1 VTIVE
6 FPIFVHSTEEK
17 VNMSSVW
24 ETLSKVD
31 VSDHIEKKNGLTY
44 LSWAWAW
51 GIVKKHYPKTT
62 FTKNLYS
69 SANNDC
75 TLPYMIDP
83 AGYAFVSVTVDI
95 EDESQTEVMPVLNH
109 ANKAVSQPD
118 SFQVNTALQR
128 CLTKCLAFHGL
139 GHYIYAGEDLPEGVI
154 EEKKEEKVKITSS
167 SGEVKEEASY
177 FVMAEVFNSFISE
190 CDTYQKLTAFWGE
203 NKDALNVLESGDKVL
218 YKAVVAKFTKHSH
231 QFPESKANKEKAA

>member
-1 VTIVE
+1 MATTAVLL
-6 FPIFVHSTEEK
+6 IFVHNIKEF
-17 VNMSSVW
+17 NMSSVW
-24 ETLSKVD
+24 ETLSQID
-31 VSDHIEKKNGLTY
+31 VSEHTEEKNGLTY

-51 GIVKKHYPKTT
+51 GIVKKYYPKAT

-95 EDESQTEVMPVLNH
+95 DGETQTEILPVLDY
-109 ANKAVSQPD
+109 ANKSVSQPN

-139 GHYIYAGEDLPEGVI
+139 GHYIYAGEDLPEGVEQKVTI
-154 EEKKEEKVKITSS
+154 ESSNGEKKDVEGLSLV
-167 SGEVKEEASY
+167 
-177 FVMAEVFNSFISE
+177 AEVFNTFIPE
-190 CDTYQKLTAFWGE
+190 CKTVEELRGFWGI
-203 NKDALNVLESGDKVL
+203 NKQAIDILKKGDKSLFDTVL
-218 YKAVVAKFTKHSH
+218 KNSTDHK
-231 QFPESKANKEKAA
+231 ESIEPKGEAA

>member
-1 VTIVE
+1 
-6 FPIFVHSTEEK
+6 
-17 VNMSSVW
+17 MSSVW

-95 EDESQTEVMPVLNH
+95 EGETQTEVLPVLNH

-139 GHYIYAGEDLPEGVI
+139 GHYIYAGEDLPEGAEQKIVV
-154 EEKKEEKVKITSS
+154 ENSNGNKKEVEGLSTV
-167 SGEVKEEASY
+167 
-177 FVMAEVFNSFISE
+177 AEVFNTFIPE
-190 CDTYQKLTAFWGE
+190 CKTLKELRAFWGA
-203 NKDALNVLESGDKVL
+203 NKNAISALEKDKTLYDSVLK
-218 YKAVVAKFTKHSH
+218 KFTGYAKTL
-231 QFPESKANKEKAA
+231 EANEKGEAA

>member
-1 VTIVE
+1 
-6 FPIFVHSTEEK
+6 
-17 VNMSSVW
+17 MSSVW
-24 ETLSKVD
+24 ETLSKID
-31 VSDHIEKKNGLTY
+31 VSEHTEEKNGLTY

-51 GIVKKHYPKTT
+51 GIVKKYYPKAT

-95 EDESQTEVMPVLNH
+95 DGETQTEILPVLDY
-109 ANKAVSQPD
+109 ANKSVSQPN

-139 GHYIYAGEDLPEGVI
+139 GHYIYAGEDLPEGVEQKVTI
-154 EEKKEEKVKITSS
+154 ESSNGEKKDVEGLSLV
-167 SGEVKEEASY
+167 
-177 FVMAEVFNSFISE
+177 AEVFNTFIPE
-190 CDTYQKLTAFWGE
+190 CKTVEELRGFWGI
-203 NKDALNVLESGDKVL
+203 NKQAIDILKKGDKPLFDTVL
-218 YKAVVAKFTKHSH
+218 KKFTDHK
-231 QFPESKANKEKAA
+231 ESIEPKGEAA

>member
-1 VTIVE
+1 MATTAVLL
-6 FPIFVHSTEEK
+6 IFVHNIKEF
-17 VNMSSVW
+17 NMSSVW
-24 ETLSKVD
+24 ETLSQID
-31 VSDHIEKKNGLTY
+31 VSEHTEEKNGLTY

-95 EDESQTEVMPVLNH
+95 EGETQTEVLPVLNH

-118 SFQVNTALQR
+118 CFQVNTALQR

-139 GHYIYAGEDLPEGVI
+139 GHYIYAGEDLPEGAEQKIVV
-154 EEKKEEKVKITSS
+154 ENSNGNKKEVEGLSTV
-167 SGEVKEEASY
+167 
-177 FVMAEVFNSFISE
+177 AEVFNTFIPE
-190 CDTYQKLTAFWGE
+190 CKTLKELRAFWGA
-203 NKDALNVLESGDKVL
+203 NKNAISALEKDKTLYDSVLK
-218 YKAVVAKFTKHSH
+218 KFTGYAKTL
-231 QFPESKANKEKAA
+231 EANEKGDAA

>member
-1 VTIVE
+1 MATTAVLL
-6 FPIFVHSTEEK
+6 IFVHNIEEF
-17 VNMSSVW
+17 NMSSVW

-31 VSDHIEKKNGLTY
+31 VSEHIEKKNGLNY

-51 GIVKKHYPKTT
+51 AIVKKHYPKTT

-83 AGYAFVSVTVDI
+83 AGYAFVSVTVNI
-95 EDESQTEVMPVLNH
+95 EDESHTEVLGVFDYN
-109 ANKAVSQPD
+109 NKPVSQPN

-139 GHYIYAGEDLPEGVI
+139 GYYIYAGEDFLPEEGLSKGS
-154 EEKKEEKVKITSS
+154 EKKIVVENSNGDTQ
-167 SGEVKEEASY
+167 EVEGLGT
-177 FVMAEVFNSFISE
+177 VAEVFNTFIPE
-190 CDTYQKLTAFWGE
+190 CKTLKELRAFWGA
-203 NKDALNVLESGDKVL
+203 NKNAISALEKDKTLYDSVLK
-218 YKAVVAKFTKHSH
+218 KFTGYAKTL
-231 QFPESKANKEKAA
+231 EANEKGEAA

>member
-1 VTIVE
+1 MRIIETKACQYMMSKTIQCKHLEE
-6 FPIFVHSTEEK
+6 F
-17 VNMSSVW
+17 NMSSVW
-24 ETLSKVD
+24 ETLSKID
-31 VSDHIEKKNGLTY
+31 VSEHTEEKNGLTY

-95 EDESQTEVMPVLNH
+95 EGETQTEVLPVLNH

-139 GHYIYAGEDLPEGVI
+139 GHYIYAGEDLPEGA
-154 EEKKEEKVKITSS
+154 EQKIVVENSN
-167 SGEVKEEASY
+167 GNKQEVEGLST
-177 FVMAEVFNSFISE
+177 VAEVFNTFIPE
-190 CDTYQKLTAFWGE
+190 CKTLKELRAFWGA
-203 NKDALNVLESGDKVL
+203 NKNAISALEKDKTLYDSVLK
-218 YKAVVAKFTKHSH
+218 KFTGYAKTL
-231 QFPESKANKEKAA
+231 EANEKGEAA

>member
-1 VTIVE
+1 
-6 FPIFVHSTEEK
+6 
-17 VNMSSVW
+17 MSSVW
-24 ETLSKVD
+24 ETLSQID
-31 VSDHIEKKNGLTY
+31 VSEHTEEKNGLTY

-95 EDESQTEVMPVLNH
+95 EGETQTEVLPVLNH

-139 GHYIYAGEDLPEGVI
+139 GHYIYANEDFPEGVEQKVTI
-154 EEKKEEKVKITSS
+154 ESS
-167 SGEVKEEASY
+167 SGEKKDVEGLSL
-177 FVMAEVFNSFISE
+177 VTDVFNTFIPE
-190 CDTYQKLTAFWGE
+190 CKTLKELRAFWGA
-203 NKDALNVLESGDKVL
+203 NKNAISALEKDKTLYDSVLK
-218 YKAVVAKFTKHSH
+218 KFTGYAKTL
-231 QFPESKANKEKAA
+231 EANEKGEAA

>member
-1 VTIVE
+1 MATTAVLL
-6 FPIFVHSTEEK
+6 IFVHNIKEF
-17 VNMSSVW
+17 NMSSVW
-24 ETLSKVD
+24 ETLSQID
-31 VSDHIEKKNGLTY
+31 VSEHTEEKNGLTY

-95 EDESQTEVMPVLNH
+95 EGETQTEVLPVLNH

-139 GHYIYAGEDLPEGVI
+139 GHYIYAGEDLPEGAEQKIVV
-154 EEKKEEKVKITSS
+154 ENSNGNKKEVEGLSTV
-167 SGEVKEEASY
+167 
-177 FVMAEVFNSFISE
+177 AEVFNTFIPE
-190 CDTYQKLTAFWGE
+190 CKTLKELRAFWGA
-203 NKDALNVLESGDKVL
+203 NKNAISALEKDKTLYDSVLK
-218 YKAVVAKFTKHSH
+218 KFTGYAKTL
-231 QFPESKANKEKAA
+231 EANEKGEAA

>member
-1 VTIVE
+1 
-6 FPIFVHSTEEK
+6 
-17 VNMSSVW
+17 MSSVW
-24 ETLSKVD
+24 ETLSKID
-31 VSDHIEKKNGLTY
+31 VSEHTEEKNGLTY

-51 GIVKKHYPKTT
+51 GIVKKYYPKAT

-95 EDESQTEVMPVLNH
+95 DGETQTEILPVLDY
-109 ANKAVSQPD
+109 ANKSVSQPN

-139 GHYIYAGEDLPEGVI
+139 GHYIYAGEDLPEGVEQKVTI
-154 EEKKEEKVKITSS
+154 ESSNGEKKDVEGLSLV
-167 SGEVKEEASY
+167 
-177 FVMAEVFNSFISE
+177 AEVFNTFIPE
-190 CDTYQKLTAFWGE
+190 CKTVEELRGFWGI
-203 NKDALNVLESGDKVL
+203 NKQAIDILKKGDKSLFDTVL
-218 YKAVVAKFTKHSH
+218 KNFTDHK
-231 QFPESKANKEKAA
+231 ESIEPKGEAA

>member
-1 VTIVE
+1 MATTAVLL
-6 FPIFVHSTEEK
+6 IFVHNIKEF
-17 VNMSSVW
+17 NMSSVW
-24 ETLSKVD
+24 ETLSQID
-31 VSDHIEKKNGLTY
+31 VSEHTEEKNGLTY

-95 EDESQTEVMPVLNH
+95 EGETQTEVLPVLNH

-139 GHYIYAGEDLPEGVI
+139 GHYIYAGEDLPEGAEQKIVV
-154 EEKKEEKVKITSS
+154 ENSNGSKKEVEGLSTV
-167 SGEVKEEASY
+167 
-177 FVMAEVFNSFISE
+177 AEVFNTFIPE
-190 CDTYQKLTAFWGE
+190 CKTLKELRAFWGA
-203 NKDALNVLESGDKVL
+203 NKNAISALEKDKTLYDSVLK
-218 YKAVVAKFTKHSH
+218 KFTGYAKTL
-231 QFPESKANKEKAA
+231 EANEKGEAA

>member
-1 VTIVE
+1 
-6 FPIFVHSTEEK
+6 
-17 VNMSSVW
+17 MSSVW
-24 ETLSKVD
+24 ETLSKID
-31 VSDHIEKKNGLTY
+31 VSEHTEEKNGLTY

-51 GIVKKHYPKTT
+51 GIVKKYYPKAT

-95 EDESQTEVMPVLNH
+95 DGETQTEILPVLDY
-109 ANKAVSQPD
+109 ANKSVSQPN

-139 GHYIYAGEDLPEGVI
+139 GHYIYAGEDLPEGVEQKVTI
-154 EEKKEEKVKITSS
+154 ESSNGEKRDVEGLSLV
-167 SGEVKEEASY
+167 
-177 FVMAEVFNSFISE
+177 AEVFNTFIPE
-190 CDTYQKLTAFWGE
+190 CKTVEELRGFWGI
-203 NKDALNVLESGDKVL
+203 NKQAIDILKKGDKPLFDIVL
-218 YKAVVAKFTKHSH
+218 KNFTDHK
-231 QFPESKANKEKAA
+231 ESIEPKGEEA

>member
-1 VTIVE
+1 
-6 FPIFVHSTEEK
+6 
-17 VNMSSVW
+17 MSSVW

-31 VSDHIEKKNGLTY
+31 VSDHIEKKNGLSY
-44 LSWAWAW
+44 ISWAWAW

-95 EDESQTEVMPVLNH
+95 EDESQTEVMPVLDY
-109 ANKAVSQPD
+109 ANKSVSQPN

-154 EEKKEEKVKITSS
+154 EEKKEKKATIKSS

-177 FVMAEVFNSFISE
+177 SVMADVFNSFISE

-203 NKDALNVLESGDKVL
+203 NKVALNILESGDEAL
-218 YKAVVAKFTKHSH
+218 YNAVVANFAKHSH

>member
-1 VTIVE
+1 
-6 FPIFVHSTEEK
+6 
-17 VNMSSVW
+17 MSSVW
-24 ETLSKVD
+24 ETLSKID
-31 VSDHIEKKNGLTY
+31 VSEHTEEKNGLTY

-51 GIVKKHYPKTT
+51 GIVNKYYPKAT

-95 EDESQTEVMPVLNH
+95 DGETQTEILPVLDY
-109 ANKAVSQPD
+109 ANKSVSQPN

-139 GHYIYAGEDLPEGVI
+139 GHYIYAGEDLPEGVEQKVTI
-154 EEKKEEKVKITSS
+154 ESSNGEKKDVEGLSLV
-167 SGEVKEEASY
+167 
-177 FVMAEVFNSFISE
+177 AEVFNTFIPE
-190 CDTYQKLTAFWGE
+190 CKTVEELRGFWGI
-203 NKDALNVLESGDKVL
+203 NKQAIDILKKGDKPLFDTVL
-218 YKAVVAKFTKHSH
+218 KKFTDHK
-231 QFPESKANKEKAA
+231 ESIEPKGEAA

>member
-1 VTIVE
+1 MATTAVLL
-6 FPIFVHSTEEK
+6 IFVHNIKEF
-17 VNMSSVW
+17 NMSSVW
-24 ETLSKVD
+24 ETLSQID
-31 VSDHIEKKNGLTY
+31 VSEHTEEKNGLTY

-95 EDESQTEVMPVLNH
+95 EGETQTEVLPVLNH

-139 GHYIYAGEDLPEGVI
+139 GHYIYAGEDLPEGVEQKI
-154 EEKKEEKVKITSS
+154 VVENSNGNKKEVEGLSTV
-167 SGEVKEEASY
+167 
-177 FVMAEVFNSFISE
+177 AEVFNTFIPE
-190 CDTYQKLTAFWGE
+190 CKTLKELRAFWGA
-203 NKDALNVLESGDKVL
+203 NKNAISALEKDKTLYDSVLK
-218 YKAVVAKFTKHSH
+218 KFTGYAKTL
-231 QFPESKANKEKAA
+231 EANEKGEAA

>member
-1 VTIVE
+1 
-6 FPIFVHSTEEK
+6 
-17 VNMSSVW
+17 MSSVW
-24 ETLSKVD
+24 ETLSKID
-31 VSDHIEKKNGLTY
+31 VSEHTEEKNGLTY

-51 GIVKKHYPKTT
+51 GIVKKYYPKAT

-95 EDESQTEVMPVLNH
+95 DGETQTEILPVLDY
-109 ANKAVSQPD
+109 ANKSVSQPN

-139 GHYIYAGEDLPEGVI
+139 GHYIYAGEDLPEGVEQKVTI
-154 EEKKEEKVKITSS
+154 ESSNGEKKDVEGLSLV
-167 SGEVKEEASY
+167 
-177 FVMAEVFNSFISE
+177 AEVFNTFIPE
-190 CDTYQKLTAFWGE
+190 CKTVEELRGFWGI
-203 NKDALNVLESGDKVL
+203 NKQAIDILKKGDKPLFDTVL
-218 YKAVVAKFTKHSH
+218 KNFTDHK
-231 QFPESKANKEKAA
+231 ESIEPKGEAA